1 MRAIL
6 HAKFGD
12 RVAELAPNA
21 ETTLRTGPSPQQES
35 SVNEFEIALT
45 KARADW
51 RASRGRTRTVTR
63 CAPRMRRP

>member
-12 RVAELAPNA
+12 RVAELAPNPK
-21 ETTLRTGPSPQQES
+21 TTLCTSASPQEES
-35 SVNEFEIALT
+35 SVSEFEIALT

-63 CAPRMRRP
+63 SDRTVRRP